1 MEEPKLVNRSGGTKL
16 KEYKGEL
23 GIENFD
29 LIAKVVY
36 LLTAHELWSE
46 DGTYTFPDGE
56 TWAKLEDVDDAEPSN

>member
-1 MEEPKLVNRSGGTKL
+1 MCNETKLINRTGGTKL
-16 KEYKGEL
+16 KDYKGEL

-46 DGTYTFPDGE
+46 NGTFTFPDGE
-56 TWAKLEDVDDAEPSN
+56 TWARLEDVENEDD